1 MNVVRLPTK
10 PAPKIK
16 LSASELHHVVLGMA
30 VLDVIRD
37 RGDDIIFTDKVAY
50 WYTDGLWKM
59 MSDANRWLNVEIE
72 LGAKGFNFP
81 STIKL
86 ITEAREWI
94 KRHNDTNRKGEIPW
108 DAHGMVPTKSGLVNP
123 RTGEVRKI
131 RADDYC
137 TWRVE
142 AEYDPTAKCPW
153 WLMML
158 NDVFADRPEDERGKT
173 ICVIQELLGAGL
185 VDEKPRG
192 LSRALVFQG
201 GSNFGKS
208 GLLEVL
214 AGLYGRDQNATSL
227 EALENDHGL
236 MGFIKRRPWVL
247 HEAFDQRKWHFSSKV
262 KAIITGEPVDVNIK
276 NGPMLTIRISAPIFW
291 GTNHPPQ
298 FKESSKAITNRLVV
312 IECRREFLEDAP
324 VGAQIEATRR
334 HLDKPSS
341 LVLADELPGVL
352 AWAVVGLRRAL
363 ERGHLALTK
372 SMADTIADIQRD
384 SNMVAGFI
392 EECCDRDRDKMV
404 SIADFA
410 LAFSAWWQQNRLG

>member
-1 MNVVRLPTK
+1 
-10 PAPKIK
+10 
-16 LSASELHHVVLGMA
+16 
-30 VLDVIRD
+30 
-37 RGDDIIFTDKVAY
+37 
-50 WYTDGLWKM
+50 
-59 MSDANRWLNVEIE
+59 
-72 LGAKGFNFP
+72 
-81 STIKL
+81 
-86 ITEAREWI
+86 
-94 KRHNDTNRKGEIPW
+94 
-108 DAHGMVPTKSGLVNP
+108 
-123 RTGEVRKI
+123 
-131 RADDYC
+131 
-137 TWRVE
+137 
-142 AEYDPTAKCPW
+142 
-153 WLMML
+153 
-158 NDVFADRPEDERGKT
+158 
-173 ICVIQELLGAGL
+173 
-185 VDEKPRG
+185 
-192 LSRALVFQG
+192 
-201 GSNFGKS
+201 
-208 GLLEVL
+208 
-214 AGLYGRDQNATSL
+214 
-227 EALENDHGL
+227 
-236 MGFIKRRPWVL
+236 VL